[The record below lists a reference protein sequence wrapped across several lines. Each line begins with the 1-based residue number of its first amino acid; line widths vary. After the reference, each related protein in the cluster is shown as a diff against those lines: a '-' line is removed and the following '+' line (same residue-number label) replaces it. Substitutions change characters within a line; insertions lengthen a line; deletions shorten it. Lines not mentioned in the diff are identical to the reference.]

1 MINKY
6 THLRTGKKQAL
17 PGKPFYRTLGPHA
30 EISDYT
36 VEQGEFAPLLFV
48 CFFIVTIFSSAL
60 CLYRF
65 GGMQFHYND
74 QMKELQQVKE
84 SLDDTTQEEIVY
96 ESDYSEEAAEIAST
110 AEGEYGL
117 RKRNHVQT
125 MDSPEML
132 SSMRELYEMNPDV
145 IGWLKIEDTNIDYNL
160 MQCKEDEKFYLD
172 RDFMKNYS
180 ANGSLILDNDSD
192 IGSGTRVNAY
202 DDGTLPSTNL
212 IIHGHN
218 MKSGAMF
225 GNLDKYRQQEYE
237 QKHNIIRL
245 TTLYEE
251 REYEIMAVCLSQV
264 YLKSQTDVF
273 KYYKFFEAYNKEEFD
288 YFYDNIK
295 KLQLYDTGVTAEYG
309 DEFITL
315 SVCAYHVENGRL
327 VVVGKR
333 IK

>member
-6 THLRTGKKQAL
+6 SHLRTGKKQAM

-48 CFFIVTIFSSAL
+48 CFFIIAVFSSAL

-74 QMKELQQVKE
+74 QMKELQEVKD
-84 SLDDTTQEEIVY
+84 SLDDTTPEEVEIEEPV
-96 ESDYSEEAAEIAST
+96 EEVVEGDYGS
-110 AEGEYGL
+110 

-132 SSMRELYEMNPDV
+132 SNMQELYDMNSDL
-145 IGWLKIEDTNIDYNL
+145 IGWLEIEDTNVNYHL

-172 RDFMKNYS
+172 RDFQKNYS
-180 ANGSLILDNDSD
+180 ANGSLLLDNDSD
-192 IGSGTRVNAY
+192 IGSGTKINNY

-218 MKSGAMF
+218 MKNGAMF

-237 QKHNIIRL
+237 QSHNIIKL

-251 REYEIMAVCLSQV
+251 REYEIVAVCLSQV
-264 YLKSQTDVF
+264 FLKSQTDVF
-273 KYYKFFEAYNKEEFD
+273 KYYKFFEAYSKEEFD

-295 KLQLYDTGVTAEYG
+295 KLELYDTGVTAEYG

-327 VVVGKR
+327 IVVGKR